1 MASLK
6 LFINESASSAQ
17 NGLVTG
23 FFSLQGAPPV
33 TFQQGD
39 NGRAVELHFLSENPD
54 TTDPTRPFV
63 YNAVPAAATLAVG
76 TIGGSVDSGTFTVT
90 ETNAGQTTAAIS
102 YSASA
107 ATLQAAL
114 RAGCPSNLGS
124 CVVTGNA
131 GGPWTVDGVTTNS
144 SFSPTASTAGIS
156 PVGSTMVIVETQV
169 DTAVLSNIYYFSLEP
184 APAILTTSWT
194 ASTSTPAAVTT
205 TTAGTVG
212 VNEVQRLTLQ
222 NDIYDGFFSLGL
234 TLSYVPVTI
243 TSNTAANPTVVTA
256 TGHSL
261 VTGDSITITTN
272 NGSNAS
278 IVGTHVVTVLSEST
292 FSIPVDCSAS
302 AGTTTK
308 FTATAITRTIG
319 PCAWNISEADFE
331 LALQQHPSQLA
342 AAGSFAVRR
351 SLGAS
356 IFYDVTFQSYLGSTN
371 IPQMTV
377 ADSLLYPTYLN
388 GTVNARTS
396 GVIALI
402 GSSTSAVVT
411 NLEVQKTVGT
421 IDTTV
426 ALRLDASIQP
436 ELIPSTPGTPS
447 AGVSYYT
454 TMTAVGSGPALG
466 ITTLA
471 GSGATALAGQVTLGQ
486 TRGRQLF
493 INDATY
499 GFGLWENTTG
509 TTAENIA
516 TGTLRAGDYA
526 TTTNESLWLRRL

>member
-54 TTDPTRPFV
+54 QTDPTRPFV
-63 YNAVPAAATLAVG
+63 YNAPPAAATLAVG
-76 TIGGSVDSGTFTVT
+76 TIGGSVDSGTFTIT
-90 ETNAGQTTAAIS
+90 DTDAGQTTAAIA
-102 YSASA
+102 YNASA
-107 ATLQAAL
+107 ATLQAAM
-114 RAGCPSNLGS
+114 RAGLSGNFGT

-131 GGPWTVDGVTTNS
+131 GGPWTVDAVGFLNTIVLTS
-144 SFSPTASTAGIS
+144 STAAIS
-156 PVGSTMVIVETQV
+156 PVGSTMVIVQTQV
-169 DTAVLSNIYYFSLEP
+169 STVSLSDIFYLSLEP

-222 NDIYDGFFSLGL
+222 NDIYDGFFLLSLALPHG
-234 TLSYVPVTI
+234 PI
-243 TSNTAANPTVVTA
+243 AIQSNTNTSPTVVTA
-256 TGHSL
+256 AAHGL
-261 VTGDSITITTN
+261 ATGDSIVIATN
-272 NGSNAS
+272 NGSNAT
-278 IVGTHVVTVLSEST
+278 IVGTNTVTVITANT
-292 FSIPVDCSAS
+292 FSIPVNCTSAG
-302 AGTTTK
+302 GTTTT
-308 FTATAITRTIG
+308 FTVAALTRTIG
-319 PCAWNISEADFE
+319 PCAWNISEADLEAALE
-331 LALQQHPSQLA
+331 LHSSSLA
-342 AAGSFAVRR
+342 VSGSFAVAR
-351 SLGAS
+351 SVGAS
-356 IFYDVTFQSYLGSTN
+356 IFYDITFRGDLGATN
-371 IPQMTV
+371 IAQMTV
-377 ADSLLYPTYLN
+377 TDSLLYPTYLN

-396 GVIALI
+396 GVLALI

-411 NLEVQKTVGT
+411 NLEVQKTVST

-426 ALRLDASIQP
+426 ALRLDTSIQP
-436 ELIPSTPGTPS
+436 ELISSTPGTPS

-454 TMTAVGSGPALG
+454 TMTAVGSGTALG

-471 GSGATALAGQVTLGQ
+471 GAGATALAGQVTLGQ
-486 TRGRQLF
+486 TRGRLMF
-493 INDATY
+493 VNDATH
-499 GFGLWENTTG
+499 GFGLWENATG
-509 TTAENIA
+509 TTSENIGA
-516 TGTLRAGDYA
+516 GTLRAGDYA

>member
-54 TTDPTRPFV
+54 QTDPTRPFV
-63 YNAVPAAATLAVG
+63 YNTPPAAATLAVG
-76 TIGGSVDSGTFTVT
+76 TIGGSVDSGTFTITDTDV
-90 ETNAGQTTAAIS
+90 GQTTAAIA
-102 YSASA
+102 YNASA
-107 ATLQAAL
+107 ATVQTAL
-114 RAGCPSNLGS
+114 RASLTTNLGA

-131 GGPWTVDGVTTNS
+131 GGPWTIDTVTVSTGANL
-144 SFSPTASTAGIS
+144 TASTSAIS
-156 PVGSTMVIVETQV
+156 PVGSTMVIVQTQF
-169 DTAVLSNIYYFSLEP
+169 DTAVLSSIFYLALEP

-194 ASTSTPAAVTT
+194 ANTSTPAAVTT

-222 NDIYDGFFSLGL
+222 NDIYDGFFLLSLALPHG
-234 TLSYVPVTI
+234 PI
-243 TSNTAANPTVVTA
+243 AIQSNTAANPTVVTA
-256 TGHSL
+256 ASHGL
-261 VTGDSITITTN
+261 ATGDSIVIGTN
-272 NGSNAS
+272 NGSNAT
-278 IVGTHVVTVLSEST
+278 IVGTHTVTVITANT
-292 FSIPVDCSAS
+292 FTIPINCTSS
-302 AGTTTK
+302 GGTTTT
-308 FTATAITRTIG
+308 FTVTALTRTIG
-319 PCAWNISEADFE
+319 PCAWNISEADLESALE
-331 LALQQHPSQLA
+331 LHSSSRAVS
-342 AAGSFAVRR
+342 GSFAVAR
-351 SLGAS
+351 SVGAS
-356 IFYDVTFQSYLGSTN
+356 IFYDITFRGDLGATN
-371 IPQMTV
+371 IAQMTV

-411 NLEVQKTVGT
+411 NLEVQKTVST

-436 ELIPSTPGTPS
+436 ELISSTPGTPS

-471 GSGATALAGQVTLGQ
+471 GSGSTALAGQVTLGQ

-499 GFGLWENTTG
+499 GFGLWENATG
-509 TTAENIA
+509 TTTENIA

>member
-63 YNAVPAAATLAVG
+63 YNTPPAAATLAVG
-76 TIGGSVDSGTFTVT
+76 TIGGSVDSGTFTIT
-90 ETNAGQTTAAIS
+90 DTAGSQTTAAIA
-102 YSASA
+102 YNASA
-107 ATLQAAL
+107 ATVQTAL
-114 RAGCPSNLGS
+114 RAGLTTNFSA

-131 GGPWTVDGVTTNS
+131 GGPYTIDRVTVGALANITG
-144 SFSPTASTAGIS
+144 STAAIS
-156 PVGSTMVIVETQV
+156 PVGSTIVIVNTQ
-169 DTAVLSNIYYFSLEP
+169 DGTASLSEKWNATIAP

-205 TTAGTVG
+205 TTAGAVG

-222 NDIYDGFFSLGL
+222 SDIYDGFFSLSLALPHG
-234 TLSYVPVTI
+234 PI
-243 TSNTAANPTVVTA
+243 AIQSNTAAHT
-256 TGHSL
+256 
-261 VTGDSITITTN
+261 
-272 NGSNAS
+272 
-278 IVGTHVVTVLSEST
+278 VTVITANT
-292 FSIPVDCSAS
+292 FTIPINCTSS
-302 AGTTTK
+302 AGTTTT
-308 FTATAITRTIG
+308 FTVTALTRTIG
-319 PCAWNISEADFE
+319 PCAWNISEADLESALE
-331 LALQQHPSQLA
+331 LHSSSRAVS
-342 AAGSFAVRR
+342 GSFAVAR
-351 SLGAS
+351 SVGAS
-356 IFYDVTFQSYLGSTN
+356 IFYDITFRGDLGATN
-371 IPQMTV
+371 IAQMTV
-377 ADSLLYPTYLN
+377 IDSLLYPTYLN

-396 GVIALI
+396 GVLALI

-411 NLEVQKTVGT
+411 NLEVQKTVAT

-426 ALRLDASIQP
+426 ALRLDTSIQP
-436 ELIPSTPGTPS
+436 ELISSTPGTPS

-486 TRGRQLF
+486 VRGRQLF

-499 GFGLWENTTG
+499 GFGLWENATG
-509 TTAENIA
+509 TTAESIS
-516 TGTLRAGDYA
+516 TGILRAGDYA

>member
-23 FFSLQGAPPV
+23 FFSLQSAPPV

-54 TTDPTRPFV
+54 QTDPTRPFV
-63 YNAVPAAATLAVG
+63 YNTPPAAATLAVG
-76 TIGGSVDSGTFTVT
+76 TIGGSVNSGTFTIT
-90 ETNAGQTTAAIS
+90 ETDVGQTTAAIA
-102 YSASA
+102 YNASA

-114 RAGCPSNLGS
+114 RAGCPARLSA

-131 GGPWTVDGVTTNS
+131 GGPWTVDGVNTNS
-144 SFSPTASTAGIS
+144 SFTPTASTAAIS
-156 PVGSTMVIVETQV
+156 PVGSTMVIVETQA
-169 DTAVLSNIYYFSLEP
+169 DTAALSNIYYLSLNP

-194 ASTSTPAAVTT
+194 ASTSTAAAVTT
-205 TTAGTVG
+205 TTVGSVG

-222 NDIYDGFFSLGL
+222 NDIYDGFFSLSLALPHG
-234 TLSYVPVTI
+234 PI
-243 TSNTAANPTVVTA
+243 AIQSNTAASPTVVTA
-256 TGHSL
+256 AAHGL
-261 VTGDSITITTN
+261 ATGDSIVIATN
-272 NGSNAS
+272 NGSNAT
-278 IVGTHVVTVLSEST
+278 IVGTNTVTVITANT
-292 FSIPVDCSAS
+292 FSIPVNCTSS
-302 AGTTTK
+302 GGTTTS
-308 FTATAITRTIG
+308 FTVAALTRTIG
-319 PCAWNISEADFE
+319 PCAWNISEADLEAALE
-331 LALQQHPSQLA
+331 LHSSSLA
-342 AAGSFAVRR
+342 VSGSFAVAR
-351 SLGAS
+351 SVGTS
-356 IFYDVTFQSYLGSTN
+356 IFYDITFRGDLGATN
-371 IPQMTV
+371 IAQMTV
-377 ADSLLYPTYLN
+377 TDSLIYPTYLN
-388 GTVNARTS
+388 GTINARTS
-396 GVIALI
+396 GVLALI
-402 GSSTSAVVT
+402 GSSTSAIVT
-411 NLEVQKTVGT
+411 NLEVQKTVSA

-426 ALRLDASIQP
+426 ALRLDTSIQP
-436 ELIPSTPGTPS
+436 ELISSTPGTPS

-493 INDATY
+493 INDVTY
-499 GFGLWENTTG
+499 GFGLWENATG

>member
-76 TIGGSVDSGTFTVT
+76 TIGGSVSSGTFTIT
-90 ETNAGQTTAAIS
+90 DTAGSQTTAAIA
-102 YSASA
+102 YNASA
-107 ATLQAAL
+107 ATVQTAL
-114 RAGCPSNLGS
+114 RLLTTNFSA

-131 GGPWTVDGVTTNS
+131 GGPYTIDRVTVGALANITG
-144 SFSPTASTAGIS
+144 STAAIS
-156 PVGSTMVIVETQV
+156 PVGSTMVIVNTE
-169 DTAVLSNIYYFSLEP
+169 DGTASISEKWNVTISP

-194 ASTSTPAAVTT
+194 ASTSTAAAVTT

-222 NDIYDGFFSLGL
+222 NDIYDGFFLLSLALPHG
-234 TLSYVPVTI
+234 PI
-243 TSNTAANPTVVTA
+243 AIQSNTAANPTVVTA
-256 TGHSL
+256 ATHGL
-261 VTGDSITITTN
+261 ATGDSIVIATN
-272 NGSNAS
+272 NGSSAT
-278 IVGTHVVTVLSEST
+278 IVGTHTVTVVTANT
-292 FSIPVDCSAS
+292 FTIPINCTSS
-302 AGTTTK
+302 GGTTTT
-308 FTATAITRTIG
+308 FTVTALTRTIG
-319 PCAWNISEADFE
+319 PCAWNISEADLESALE
-331 LALQQHPSQLA
+331 LHSSSRAVS
-342 AAGSFAVRR
+342 GSFAVAR
-351 SLGAS
+351 SVGTS
-356 IFYDVTFQSYLGSTN
+356 IFYDITFRGDLAATN
-371 IPQMTV
+371 IAQMTV
-377 ADSLLYPTYLN
+377 ADSLLYPTYLS
-388 GTVNARTS
+388 GTINARTS

-411 NLEVQKTVGT
+411 NLEVQKTVST

-447 AGVSYYT
+447 AGVSFYT

-486 TRGRQLF
+486 TRGRQIF

-499 GFGLWENTTG
+499 GFGLWENATG
-509 TTAENIA
+509 TTAESIS
-516 TGTLRAGDYA
+516 TGILRAGDYA

>member
-54 TTDPTRPFV
+54 QTDPTRPFV
-63 YNAVPAAATLAVG
+63 YNTPPAAATLAVG
-76 TIGGSVDSGTFTVT
+76 TIGGSVDSGTFTIT
-90 ETNAGQTTAAIS
+90 DNSASLTTAAIA
-102 YSASA
+102 YNASA
-107 ATLQAAL
+107 ATVQAAI
-114 RAGCPSNLGS
+114 RAGIPSTLGT

-131 GGPWTVDGVTTNS
+131 GGPWILNTGAVNS
-144 SFSPTASTAGIS
+144 STDIEATTSAIS
-156 PVGSTMVIVETQV
+156 PVGSTMVIVQTQV
-169 DTAVLSNIYYFSLEP
+169 NTVSLADIWYLSLEP

-194 ASTSTPAAVTT
+194 ASTSTAAAVTT
-205 TTAGTVG
+205 TTVGSVG

-222 NDIYDGFFSLGL
+222 NDIYDGFFSLSLALPHG
-234 TLSYVPVTI
+234 PI
-243 TSNTAANPTVVTA
+243 AIQSNTAANPTVVTA
-256 TGHSL
+256 AAHGL
-261 VTGDSITITTN
+261 ATGDSIVIATN
-272 NGSNAS
+272 NGSNAT
-278 IVGTHVVTVLSEST
+278 IVGTNTVTVITANT
-292 FSIPVDCSAS
+292 FSIPVNCTSS
-302 AGTTTK
+302 GGTTTS
-308 FTATAITRTIG
+308 FTVAALTRTIG
-319 PCAWNISEADFE
+319 PCAWNISEADLEAALE
-331 LALQQHPSQLA
+331 LHSSSLA
-342 AAGSFAVRR
+342 VSGSFAVAR
-351 SLGAS
+351 SVGAS
-356 IFYDVTFQSYLGSTN
+356 IFYDITFRGDLGATN
-371 IPQMTV
+371 IAQMTV
-377 ADSLLYPTYLN
+377 TDSLLYPTYLN

-396 GVIALI
+396 GVLALI

-426 ALRLDASIQP
+426 ALRLDTSIQP
-436 ELIPSTPGTPS
+436 ELISSTPGTPS
-447 AGVSYYT
+447 AGVNYYT

-493 INDATY
+493 INDVTY
-499 GFGLWENTTG
+499 GFGLWENATG
-509 TTAENIA
+509 TTAENIGA
-516 TGTLRAGDYA
+516 GTLRAGDYA